1 VAGFRLSI
9 KEQEIRDLQTELQEL
24 RSSLQPRALQ
34 MKVCMRACVRV
45 QALVCSCRLPP
56 LRVLPSMRVHS
67 CMRGYGI
74 GDVTRSGCERRIQAS
89 KSGGALPPHSII
101 LKSVQP
107 VTYKLT
113 CHVSCHCRSADKG
126 SVLGCTALTAAV
138 RLAQIR
144 RLEDELKQ
152 AHAELEAVC

>member
-1 VAGFRLSI
+1 MAGFRLSI

-67 CMRGYGI
+67 CVRGYGI
-74 GDVTRSGCERRIQAS
+74 GDVTRSGCERRVQAS

-101 LKSVQP
+101 LKSVILKSVQP
-107 VTYKLT
+107 FTYKLT
-113 CHVSCHCRSADKG
+113 CQVSCHCRSADKALRARLHCADCSG
-126 SVLGCTALTAAV
+126 TAGADSAA
-138 RLAQIR
+138 RG
-144 RLEDELKQ
+144 
-152 AHAELEAVC
+152 